1 MVRDRREKS
10 DRFFKDR
17 TQKKKKKDLKDKIFK
32 KKYCRFCLDKVDKI
46 DYKDVA
52 RLKKFITEK
61 GKILPSR
68 ITGNCA
74 SHQRQVAMAIKR
86 ARFIALLPY
95 VAE

>member
-1 MVRDRREKS
+1 MVKDRSNRS
-10 DRFFKDR
+10 DRFKDR
-17 TQKKKKKDLKDKIFK
+17 TQKKKKKDLKEKFFK
-32 KKYCRFCLDKVDKI
+32 KKYCRFCVDKVDKI

-52 RLKKFITEK
+52 RLKKIITEK

-68 ITGNCA
+68 ISGNCA